1 VAQRGYLRR
10 FIATSIVVLA
20 ATFATVVEPALAR
33 AAEPTTSVSPER
45 VVRRAA
51 IAWAKAF
58 FTGTPRQIARMQ
70 GSECRPRSAERLDRA
85 TVASYLRGLRAVM
98 RRRLGRPLDAI
109 GVRAARV
116 RNVTATTGEA
126 EVQYDLPR
134 SVVGNDNWVEFRL
147 ENGRW
152 KVSNC
157 HAPIGGE
164 SSSSTASS
172 P

>member
-1 VAQRGYLRR
+1 
-10 FIATSIVVLA
+10 
-20 ATFATVVEPALAR
+20 
-33 AAEPTTSVSPER
+33 
-45 VVRRAA
+45 
-51 IAWAKAF
+51 
-58 FTGTPRQIARMQ
+58 
-70 GSECRPRSAERLDRA
+70 
-85 TVASYLRGLRAVM
+85 M

-109 GVRAARV
+109 GVRGVRV

>member
-1 VAQRGYLRR
+1 
-10 FIATSIVVLA
+10 
-20 ATFATVVEPALAR
+20 
-33 AAEPTTSVSPER
+33 
-45 VVRRAA
+45 
-51 IAWAKAF
+51 
-58 FTGTPRQIARMQ
+58 
-70 GSECRPRSAERLDRA
+70 
-85 TVASYLRGLRAVM
+85 M

-109 GVRAARV
+109 GGRAVRV